1 MLVISSSNPSVVTGI
16 CDPNKSPARHHHSYK
31 HGWKMKNISGR
42 KVFNTMRV
50 NLSTNKCCWIWYK
63 GFEIT
68 SMQKNQGISENS
80 DRHDSLKVQWGK
92 QLINSVLHKKWSFP
106 LRNSSVNVTKSTVS
120 FGFGHSYWRN
130 PYWKTSFFVQCWF
143 HDTSV
148 TDWWLWGWK
157 ESWCTIP
164 ALNVVKVIE
173 KSQPEYLLISIEDE
187 EKLLSLLNLICS
199 SKRLSTTVNTRANS
213 IIIPA
218 GKLVQIPCKAE
229 IGVIESMKYYYLR
242 KLIVLIHL
250 WHWKKEQRASSR
262 YQ

>member
-1 MLVISSSNPSVVTGI
+1 
-16 CDPNKSPARHHHSYK
+16 
-31 HGWKMKNISGR
+31 
-42 KVFNTMRV
+42 MRV

-63 GFEIT
+63 GFWNYINAEKSGNFRKLRSAWFFKSAMRET
-68 SMQKNQGISENS
+68 THKFSTAQKMKFSTKEFFSKCDQIHSFLPIWS
-80 DRHDSLKVQWGK
+80 QLLKK
-92 QLINSVLHKKWSFP
+92 P
-106 LRNSSVNVTKSTVS
+106 LLE
-120 FGFGHSYWRN
+120 
-130 PYWKTSFFVQCWF
+130 TSFFVQCWF